1 MAGKLQGGRMQ
12 ERLKRLCVLL
22 ETLRA
27 SRRGLTVVAMAEC
40 TGASRATV
48 YRDLKL
54 LDEAGFE
61 LVNEKVNGEARRRL
75 PADAFQKFGLSAGQ
89 VHALRLAR
97 ETLAPLEGTRLLT
110 TLDSL
115 LRESGS
121 RPLPV
126 KTHGVKRA
134 TSPRV
139 VADLERAL
147 SDRRRIEMDY
157 RGVSDVASVRR
168 VADPRELLVR
178 EGQLYLWA
186 WDLDREDW
194 RTFKISRI
202 ASVTVLDVP
211 ASPHPGFE
219 EISDL
224 SRSVRVWTGD
234 PIDVCIRV
242 APRAAS
248 LVSEYPLVEGQV
260 VQHRP
265 DRSALLRATVA
276 GLVETVRWILGWGRD
291 ATALE
296 PPELVDAMRMEL
308 EAALAGYE
316 APAER
321 GVSPIVRHGRATQR
335 ERRGAT
341 PTPEQK
347 QKARAR

>member
-1 MAGKLQGGRMQ
+1 MQ

-22 ETLRA
+22 EALRT
-27 SRRGLTVVAMAEC
+27 SRRGLTVVAMVEC

-54 LDEAGFE
+54 LAEADFE
-61 LVNEKVNGEARRRL
+61 IVNEKVNGESRRRL
-75 PADAFQKFGLSAGQ
+75 PAGAFQKFGLSTGQ

-110 TLDSL
+110 TLDAL
-115 LRESGS
+115 LRESSS

-126 KTHGVKRA
+126 KTHGVRRA

-139 VADLERAL
+139 VADLEQAL
-147 SDRRRIEMDY
+147 SDRRRIEMYY

-186 WDLDREDW
+186 WDLDRDDW
-194 RTFKISRI
+194 RTFKVSRI

-248 LVSEYPLVEGQV
+248 LVTEYPLVEGQV
-260 VQHRP
+260 VEHRP
-265 DRSALLRATVA
+265 DGSALLRATVA

-296 PPELVDAMRMEL
+296 PPELVDVMRTEL

-316 APAER
+316 TAAER
-321 GVSPIVRHGRATQR
+321 SVSPIVRHGRATQR
-335 ERRGAT
+335 ESVKGRLSGRRRL
-341 PTPEQK
+341 E
-347 QKARAR
+347 